1 MPKLPAIVP
10 RAIRIALALLVLAV
24 GAIAL
29 GGCGGSDAEPQ
40 APVAS
45 TTHTSLP
52 MPGSTTTPATTATP
66 TRTATLYFADAD
78 AAQLIEESRPTSATG
93 SDLRVALVE
102 LAKGPASASTQQRAL
117 PKGTAVIG
125 TNVRGG
131 EALVNVSGEFIQGYP
146 SGGAAA
152 EFAVLAPLVYTAT
165 AIDGVERLRITVDGK
180 TPAPVGSQFDW
191 ARAFTRADF
200 PDVLAAP

>member
-40 APVAS
+40 APDVA
-45 TTHTSLP
+45 TTTQTSL
-52 MPGSTTTPATTATP
+52 GTTTTPATTATP

-165 AIDGVERLRITVDGK
+165 AIDGVERLRITVDGQ